1 LAAVLEAAQEFG
13 IEPIPD
19 KHRVLSAWDSFVLWA
34 DLGISFL
41 VMVVGTLLVPGL
53 GLGAAVLAILV
64 GAVIGNVLLGVGARI
79 GSETRVPT
87 MVLLR
92 GPLGLRG
99 SYAPTV
105 LNILQLIGWA
115 TFEAIVVGQAADAV
129 VARAFGLPN
138 TYHVWVII
146 FTAVTLLLA
155 LGGPILVTKQW
166 LKKFAFW
173 AVLLS
178 TVWMTVAL
186 LTSINPGALLA
197 QPGTGE
203 LSFWLAVD
211 LVVALPIS
219 WFPLVADYSRFSR
232 SGGAA
237 FWGTGL
243 GYFGAQVWFYILGAL
258 LTLAGG
264 LAADPDAPIA
274 PLVAAIAGLTAGWAA
289 LVVLMVDETKEG
301 FANVYSTAVSIQN
314 LLPRLSQR
322 MLIVVVSAVML
333 VLAWVVPLAQYESFL
348 LLIGSLFVPLLAILT
363 ADYFLLRGGHYQ
375 AEDLLRPGGAYWYR
389 GGINWL
395 GIGTWVVGVAVY
407 LVISGLPAFGV
418 DGLVPWLGAS
428 LPSFIVAFALHT
440 LLGRFAVRRQS
451 EAVVRAA

>member
-1 LAAVLEAAQEFG
+1 
-13 IEPIPD
+13 
-19 KHRVLSAWDSFVLWA
+19 
-34 DLGISFL
+34 
-41 VMVVGTLLVPGL
+41 
-53 GLGAAVLAILV
+53 
-64 GAVIGNVLLGVGARI
+64 
-79 GSETRVPT
+79 

-92 GPLGLRG
+92 GPLGQRG

-129 VARAFGLPN
+129 VARVFGLPD
-138 TYHVWVII
+138 TYHFWVIA

-155 LGGPILVTKQW
+155 LGGPILVTRQW

-173 AVLLS
+173 AVLVS
-178 TVWMTVAL
+178 TLWMTVAL
-186 LTSINPGALLA
+186 LTSINLGALLA
-197 QPGTGE
+197 QPGTGD
-203 LSFWLAVD
+203 LSFWVAVD

-219 WFPLVADYSRFSR
+219 WFPLVADYSRFAR
-232 SGGAA
+232 NGGAA

-243 GYFGAQVWFYILGAL
+243 GYFSAQVWFYILGAL
-258 LTLAGG
+258 LTLAAGV
-264 LAADPDAPIA
+264 AADPDAPIA

-314 LLPRLSQR
+314 LLPKLSQR
-322 MLIVVVSAVML
+322 MLIVVISAVML

-363 ADYFLLRGGHYQ
+363 ADYYLLRGGRYR
-375 AEDLLRPGGAYWYR
+375 AEELLRPSGAYGYR
-389 GGINWL
+389 SGINWL
-395 GIGTWVVGVAVY
+395 GIGNWVVGVAVY
-407 LVISGLPAFGV
+407 LLISGLPAFGI

-428 LPSFIVAFALHT
+428 LPSFIVAFALHA
-440 LLGRFAVRRQS
+440 LLGRFAYRRQP
-451 EAVVRAA
+451 EAVMPAA